1 MEGKING
8 KGPRGRP
15 RKSFFEEIFRWM
27 RFTSYQQFKKT
38 ACDRHEWLQL
48 QGLAFRS

>member
-8 KGPRGRP
+8 KRIRVRP

-27 RFTSYQQFKKT
+27 GFTSYQQLKKK
-38 ACDRHEWLQL
+38 ASDRYEWLQ
-48 QGLAFRS
+48 R